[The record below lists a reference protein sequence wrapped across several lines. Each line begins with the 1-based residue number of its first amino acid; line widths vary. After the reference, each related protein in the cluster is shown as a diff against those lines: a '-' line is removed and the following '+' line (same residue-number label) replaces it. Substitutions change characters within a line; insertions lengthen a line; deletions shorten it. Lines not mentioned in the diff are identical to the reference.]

1 MGDGC
6 FLLGQVSVKIEPN
19 KDQFLS
25 DLADKSTIEICNELF
40 VVPAGAEK
48 VLREI
53 LLRYLREAAGL
64 KN

>member
-19 KDQFLS
+19 KAQFVS
-25 DLADKSTIEICNELF
+25 DLADRATVDICNELF

-48 VLREI
+48 TVREI
-53 LLRYLREAAGL
+53 LLRYLQQSASIE
-64 KN
+64 N

>member
-1 MGDGC
+1 MADGC
-6 FLLGQVSVKIEPN
+6 FLLGQVSVNIEPN

-25 DLADKSTIEICNELF
+25 DLADKAVIESCNELL

-48 VLREI
+48 TLREI